1 MLATASSS
9 CAVGPSCQL
18 FSSGHGRGARQAPVP
33 GDLSGSGLR
42 RSSPDSEAWRENVA
56 GQFWI
61 APKAIGA
68 RYSLRK
74 IVAIRK
80 FEPDERAHQDMHYTA
95 CGFRSTGRTRTYNP
109 SVNSGV
115 PPVGRFD
122 GRLTSDTGKV
132 YGKAVKF
139 RDRKKARS
147 SSPQGGQ
154 CDPQNV

>member
-95 CGFRSTGRTRTYNP
+95 CGFGSSGRTRTYSP
-109 SVNSGV
+109 LVNSGRLLGARMS
-115 PPVGRFD
+115 PRFRTVTR
-122 GRLTSDTGKV
+122 GCRR
-132 YGKAVKF
+132 YCAV
-139 RDRKKARS
+139 RAVEREEV
-147 SSPQGGQ
+147 QGG
-154 CDPQNV
+154 D